1 MTTPATAAPMPL
13 LAGSEHRG
21 PLATAL
27 GKTWAPRRRL
37 SERYYETH
45 SSDFDELL
53 RLYTAS
59 RQLRDA
65 WQSGWGENVAMGWSV
80 LQNLVADSFFQNPE
94 PVILPLTAAREEEA
108 RMLTDIGR
116 TWHETAGTENNVMR
130 ARVLCGLQGG
140 AVIWIDEEA
149 SYQDALALD
158 EETGAPVVNTHVQ
171 CAECGGMRPKYPTT
185 ECPSCASADS
195 MDTGEPVLGEDDQPE
210 PLYELGED
218 GEPLQE
224 PTQQEFTQSLL
235 SLHDWRVDPD
245 GRRWDHKDHKWVE
258 RRYER
263 SLRDFEEDQAFSDL
277 AKKMLRT
284 WAKSRRFQKR
294 RWTADRDNSET
305 DPALLMIECGEIWS
319 MVHGKIIHMPVEAEF
334 HLEGATEETRD
345 GFPMPPFWFKS
356 KMYPCVLFAYKWH
369 PPDRYGQMSTG
380 YYPIPD
386 LRLVK
391 DRLKNLNRLEGLILN
406 LCTQQTTK
414 HFYPDG
420 LMDSKVQRRVSSD
433 VPRELIAVDYL
444 GVAKKLADKGVSVPN
459 LEGMIVTLKVD
470 QREQLVKHFEAFNHE
485 VDLIR
490 ETLSQGPAQRGG
502 VVDSHTA
509 TGQLQVGQ
517 ALERRLDIEGE
528 QTSGYIDGLTER
540 FFMLLQN
547 RQSLPVYYK
556 DTSSK
561 VGAFRTFVVNQEF
574 RSLRFSFSHR
584 TGSARGIDRELLRGQ
599 IREAITSAIPVVQDP
614 TVVQELLKKLF
625 ETFDDPTLADV
636 FQGDLSGL
644 AEQAAAA
651 LQAAESGAITLDAAG
666 PALLEFLS
674 MFINAHLTQAGIDRV
689 VQQAGGAPPELPS
702 GERTASAAKPKSA
715 GKRAFDQ
722 ASGLAGA
729 GRVGGTAT

>member
-1 MTTPATAAPMPL
+1 MSAAAPMPL

-21 PLATAL
+21 PLSTSL

-45 SSDFDELL
+45 SVDFDELL

-59 RQLRDA
+59 RQLRDS
-65 WQSGWGENVAMGWSV
+65 WQSGWGENIAMGWSV
-80 LQNLVADSFFQNPE
+80 LQNLVADSFFRNPE

-108 RMLTDIGR
+108 RMLTDLGR
-116 TWHETAGTENNVMR
+116 SWHETAGTENNVMR
-130 ARVLCGLQGG
+130 ARILCGLQGG
-140 AVIWIDEEA
+140 AVIWVEEKA
-149 SYQDALALD
+149 EYEDARALD
-158 EETGAPVVNTHVQ
+158 EQTGEPLTNTHTM
-171 CAECGGMRPKYPTT
+171 CAGCGETRPKYPTVAA
-185 ECPSCASADS
+185 CASCGSGDS
-195 MDTGEPVLGEDDQPE
+195 VDTGDPVLDEHGQPQS
-210 PLYELGED
+210 LYELGDD
-218 GEPLQE
+218 GEPLKE
-224 PTQQEFTQSLL
+224 ATEQEFTQSLL

-245 GRRWDHKDHKWVE
+245 GRNWDHSDHKWVE

-263 SLRDFEEDQAFSDL
+263 SLRDFVEDPAFSEA

-284 WAKSRRFQKR
+284 WSKSRRFQKR

-345 GFPMPPFWFKS
+345 GFPMPKFWFKS
-356 KMYPCVLFAYKWH
+356 KMYPCVLFAYNWH

-420 LMDSKVQRRVSSD
+420 LMDGKVQRRVSSD
-433 VPRELIAVDYL
+433 VPRELIAVNYL
-444 GVAKKLADKGVSVPN
+444 DVVKKLAGQGVSVPN
-459 LEGMIVTLKVD
+459 LDSMIVTLKVD
-470 QREQLVKHFEAFNHE
+470 QREQLVKHFEAFDHE
-485 VDLIR
+485 VNLIR
-490 ETLSQGPAQRGG
+490 ETLSQGPSQRGG
-502 VVDSHTA
+502 VVDSNTA

-528 QTSGYIDGLTER
+528 RTSSYIDGLTER

-547 RQSLPVYYK
+547 RQSLPVFYR
-556 DTSSK
+556 DTSEK
-561 VGAFRTFVVNQEF
+561 VGAFRTFVVTQQF
-574 RSLRFSFSHR
+574 RNLRFSFSHR
-584 TGSARGIDRELLRGQ
+584 TGSARGIDREMLRGQ
-599 IREAITSAIPVVQDP
+599 VREAINNALPVVQDP
-614 TVVQELLKKLF
+614 TVMRELLKKLF

-636 FQGDLSGL
+636 FKNDLSPL
-644 AEQAAAA
+644 AEKAAAA
-651 LQAAESGAITLDAAG
+651 IQAVEDGVMGLDEAG
-666 PALLEFLS
+666 PMLLEFLTS
-674 MFINAHLTQAGIDRV
+674 FVNAHLTQAGIDRV
-689 VQQAGGAPPELPS
+689 AQQAGGVPPELPS
-702 GERTASAAKPKSA
+702 GDRSASIAKPKSA
-715 GKRAFDQ
+715 GKKAFDQ
-722 ASGLAGA
+722 AAGLAGA
-729 GRVGGTAT
+729 GRVGGVTG